1 MVWSNVALS
10 PLRVPRGGQPGGTA
24 CRGHPCLIWSRH
36 HYWCEGPGPA
46 QGLHVCGRSVQGAA
60 GTERLIS
67 YAILPFER
75 QSSAVS
81 SRSRRCGEGGSPC
94 AWNQSCARS
103 LFSRVSVLMYASK
116 PPAVS
121 TPSSC
126 ATTTTRQPCRAGPDP
141 APCGH
146 LRVPGSHH
154 LPELPR
160 VLQSRFGGCQLT
172 CVTTGSGVV
181 LGDGVDAGDVGRR
194 WPQVP
199 AAHGGGW

>member
-24 CRGHPCLIWSRH
+24 CRGHPCLFWSRH

-81 SRSRRCGEGGSPC
+81 PRSRRCGEGGSPC

-121 TPSSC
+121 RLSSC

-146 LRVPGSHH
+146 LRVPRIASSSGAATRLADRGQAPFWRRIDTS
-154 LPELPR
+154 PR
-160 VLQSRFGGCQLT
+160 GGHRGAGGPGLMGRSLDLQEAC
-172 CVTTGSGVV
+172 
-181 LGDGVDAGDVGRR
+181 
-194 WPQVP
+194 
-199 AAHGGGW
+199 

>member
-36 HYWCEGPGPA
+36 HYWCEGPGRA

-60 GTERLIS
+60 GTERHIS
-67 YAILPFER
+67 NAILPFER

-121 TPSSC
+121 RPRSC

-160 VLQSRFGGCQLT
+160 VLQIEVGRLPAHLCDEQVRGG
-172 CVTTGSGVV
+172 
-181 LGDGVDAGDVGRR
+181 LGDGVDAGDVC
-194 WPQVP
+194 W
-199 AAHGGGW
+199 